1 MADVRNWSGSVLCST
16 QWLLGW
22 FRDSDNACAGYIPS
36 VRGPVRGPTV
46 PTALLLDRHLVFV
59 WQLDEHHAECVHELA
74 VGGVED
80 VLELGRLVQSDDPRV
95 DVCSL
100 DGRARVFTG
109 QCIADQALGQLGQTT
124 GAVVIAIVCICIFI
138 DVLVGVLLGSVAL
151 CLFLCLCLCLCGM
164 VLFIVGLCNT

>member
-1 MADVRNWSGSVLCST
+1 
-16 QWLLGW
+16 
-22 FRDSDNACAGYIPS
+22 
-36 VRGPVRGPTV
+36 V

-80 VLELGRLVQSDDPRV
+80 VLELGRLVQSDDSRG

-109 QCIADQALGQLGQTT
+109 QCKADQTFRQLGQTAGT
-124 GAVVIAIVCICIFI
+124 VVIAVVCI
-138 DVLVGVLLGSVAL
+138 
-151 CLFLCLCLCLCGM
+151 
-164 VLFIVGLCNT
+164 